1 MTLQN
6 PRKRSKYCA
15 VFFLLLLVEVLIAL
29 FIHDEFIRPYVG
41 DVLVVIVIYCFIR
54 IWVPERCK
62 LLPLY
67 IFLFAAT
74 VEGLQYL
81 NLTER
86 LGLEPGTFLAV
97 VVGSVADWK
106 DVLCYA
112 VGCILLGIYEIKK
125 GVL

>member
-6 PRKRSKYCA
+6 RKKRSKYCIA
-15 VFFLLLLVEVLIAL
+15 FLLLLLIEVLIAL
-29 FIHDEFIRPYVG
+29 FVHDDFIRPYVG

-54 IWVPERCK
+54 IWIPDKCK
-62 LLPLY
+62 LLFLY

-86 LGLEPGTFLAV
+86 LGLESGTFLAV
-97 VVGSVADWK
+97 LVGSVADWK
-106 DVLCYA
+106 DVVCYA
-112 VGCILLGIYEIKK
+112 VGCILLGIYE
-125 GVL
+125 VLHK